1 MSLTILKNMR
11 TSFALVF
18 LMSVTSFAPLS
29 KEAEVSVFTEDLY
42 PIQYKENGLITGPT
56 TKFVEE
62 VLQTANLSYSI
73 KMQPWARIYNTAL
86 HQRNSVIYSMAKTEQ
101 RAPLFHWFRLL
112 ITLDFSLYKLKSNP
126 IDPTSPEFSLNNYK
140 ISTLRHS
147 AVHHHLNTLGIKSLE
162 LVSKSE
168 QNIKKLLSGRVDIIS
183 GVDNL
188 FYENCHEVKLSCN
201 QIEPFYQL
209 SDLSTELYFA
219 LSKLSDPQK
228 VQKIATAYQAV
239 LERKKENDD

>member
-1 MSLTILKNMR
+1 MR
-11 TSFALVF
+11 TLFAILF
-18 LMSVTSFAPLS
+18 LMSVTSSASLS
-29 KEAEVSVFTEDLY
+29 KEAEVNVLTEDLY

-73 KMQPWARIYNTAL
+73 KMQPWARSYNTAL
-86 HQRNSVIYSMAKTEQ
+86 HQPNIVIYSMAKTEQ
-101 RAPLFHWFRLL
+101 RAPLFHWFSLL
-112 ITLDFSLYKLKSNP
+112 ITLDFSLYKLKTSP
-126 IDPTSPEFSLNNYK
+126 IDPTSPDFSLSNLK
-140 ISTLRHS
+140 ISVLRDS
-147 AVHHHLNTLGIKSLE
+147 AAHHHLNSLGVKNLE

-168 QNIKKLLSGRVDIIS
+168 QNIKKLLNGRVDVIS
-183 GVDNL
+183 AVDNL
-188 FYENCHEVKLSCN
+188 FYKNCHEVKLSCN

-228 VQKIATAYQAV
+228 VRKIATAYQAV
-239 LERKKENDD
+239 LERKKRE